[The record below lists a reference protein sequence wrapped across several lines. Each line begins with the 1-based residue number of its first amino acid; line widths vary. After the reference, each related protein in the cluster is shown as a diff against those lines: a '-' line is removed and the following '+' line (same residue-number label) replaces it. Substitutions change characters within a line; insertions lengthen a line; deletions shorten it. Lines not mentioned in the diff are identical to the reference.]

1 MHNDLQ
7 APLLSHC
14 VLINK
19 PEDFKPCIVV
29 QMYTLS
35 RAGTMET
42 PFEDTLDMVCMDDI
56 LPTTSSPEP
65 DSPQQKKKKARRRG
79 PRLTGVSKQRRL
91 ANARERNRVHIL
103 NMNIQ
108 VLRELIPL
116 PPQEKEPTKTEI
128 IWMAAKYIALLGDM
142 LDQEPI
148 DFGDCVLNDLFLDA
162 FC

>member
-1 MHNDLQ
+1 
-7 APLLSHC
+7 
-14 VLINK
+14 LINK
-19 PEDFKPCIVV
+19 PEVFNQCIDTVRH
-29 QMYTLS
+29 TLS
-35 RAGTMET
+35 RAVNMDTS
-42 PFEDTLDMVCMDDI
+42 FEDALDMVCMDDI

-103 NMNIQ
+103 NTNIQ

-142 LDQEPI
+142 LDQEPV

>member
-1 MHNDLQ
+1 
-7 APLLSHC
+7 
-14 VLINK
+14 
-19 PEDFKPCIVV
+19 
-29 QMYTLS
+29 
-35 RAGTMET
+35 MET
-42 PFEDTLDMVCMDDI
+42 TFEDALDMVCMDDV
-56 LPTTSSPEP
+56 LPPASSPES
-65 DSPQQKKKKARRRG
+65 DSPQQKKKKSRRRG

-142 LDQEPI
+142 LDQEPF
-148 DFGDCVLNDLFLDA
+148 DFEECSVLSDLFLDA